1 MIKPLLFGLGLSLLA
16 ANTFAVTATVPA
28 PALQTTPVSLA
39 AVAKDAMLV
48 ATIDEDRAMAELL
61 KG

>member
-16 ANTFAVTATVPA
+16 ANTFAVDAAVPA
-28 PALQTTPVSLA
+28 HSLQTTPLSLA
-39 AVAKDAMLV
+39 AVANDAMLV
-48 ATIDEDRAMAELL
+48 ATINEDRAMAELL